1 MSTLSPT
8 SCRQILQR
16 LRTLKGHLSGVEKMI
31 EEGADCS
38 AILVQIAALSAILER
53 IRDYLLEEQL
63 ESCLRNTARLSEE
76 ERTRCLREVVDSWK
90 KLMHKK

>member
-1 MSTLSPT
+1 MSAPSPT
-8 SCRQILQR
+8 SCKQILQR

-38 AILVQIAALSAILER
+38 AVLVQIAALSAILER

-63 ESCLRNTARLSEE
+63 ESCLRETARLAEK
-76 ERTRCLREVVDSWK
+76 ERARHVRELVHTWT
-90 KLMHKK
+90 KLMHKR

>member
-1 MSTLSPT
+1 MSTPSPT
-8 SCRQILQR
+8 SCKQILQR

-38 AILVQIAALSAILER
+38 AILVQIAALSAILEH

-63 ESCLRNTARLSEE
+63 ESCLRETARLSEE
-76 ERTRCLREVVDSWK
+76 ERARRVREVVHTWT